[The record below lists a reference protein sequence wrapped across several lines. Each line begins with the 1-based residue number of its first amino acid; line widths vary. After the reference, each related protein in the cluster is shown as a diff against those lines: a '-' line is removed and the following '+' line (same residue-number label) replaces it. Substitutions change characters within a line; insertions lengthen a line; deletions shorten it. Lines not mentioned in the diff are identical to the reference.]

1 MELSLRTPIRTD
13 FFTKRDER
21 EKAFKQA
28 MDQLE
33 VFKKRKPEDVFPKE
47 IYGAVTN
54 PNMLYAAEYIR
65 LLEAAVLAK
74 KALEMMDGVLEGLM
88 HERIKMLEDLLK

>member
-1 MELSLRTPIRTD
+1 MELSLRSPIRTD

-21 EKAFKQA
+21 EA

-33 VFKKRKPEDVFPKE
+33 AFKKRKPEDVFPKD

-54 PNMLYAAEYIR
+54 PNMLYATEYIR

-88 HERIKMLEDLLK
+88 YERIKMLEDLLR

>member
-1 MELSLRTPIRTD
+1 MELSLRSPIRTD

-21 EKAFKQA
+21 EKALKQA

-33 VFKKRKPEDVFPKE
+33 AFKKRKPEDVFPKD

-54 PNMLYAAEYIR
+54 PNMLYATEYIR

-88 HERIKMLEDLLK
+88 YERIKMLEDLLR